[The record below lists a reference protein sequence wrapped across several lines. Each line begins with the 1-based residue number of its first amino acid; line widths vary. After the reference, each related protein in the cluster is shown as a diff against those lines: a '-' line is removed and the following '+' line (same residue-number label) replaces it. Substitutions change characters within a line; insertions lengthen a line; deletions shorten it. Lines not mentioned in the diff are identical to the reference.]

1 VSVRILTGDCMTV
14 LRTLPAES
22 AQVVVTSPPYFA
34 LRSYL
39 DADHPDK
46 SREIGSEPTPDAF
59 VATMVDVFREVR
71 RVLHPSGVAII
82 NLGDS
87 YSGSGKGPTGHNGI
101 GDQERRQGFTGVSKK
116 TTLAGATEGSQLW
129 QPTLVGA
136 GKVPGLAEKNL
147 LMIPFRVALALQADG
162 WILRSVMPWVKR
174 NSMPESVQD
183 RPATAVEYLFLLSK
197 SPRYYWDP
205 EAIRQAY
212 PESSLKRFESS
223 PIQDVRSG
231 STKGMRQG
239 GEFGLRDS
247 PKRDDLKAN
256 PAGRSYRNSDP
267 FFATWQGLML
277 DEAGDPLAL
286 VVNPQPN
293 PLAHFAS
300 FPAGLVEPFVKAGT
314 SEKGAC
320 PACGAPWR
328 RVVERNGA
336 SKWAAD
342 DDIRD
347 FNNDG
352 RTANPQSSKSLHR
365 QKGGVYSTAKTL
377 GWQPSCSCDAGEPR
391 PCVVLDP
398 FLGSGT
404 TCLVAERL
412 GRDSIGVELSPTY
425 AEMARARIYGDSPMF
440 SQVELVS

>member
-1 VSVRILTGDCMTV
+1 VSVRILTGDCLAV
-14 LRTLPAES
+14 LPTLPAES
-22 AQVVVTSPPYFA
+22 VQLVVTSPPYFA

-39 DADHPDK
+39 DADHPGK
-46 SREIGSEPTPDAF
+46 GHEIGSEPTPDAF

-71 RVLHPSGVAII
+71 RVLRTDGCCVI

-87 YSGSGKGPTGHNGI
+87 MSGSGKGPTGKNGI
-101 GDQERRQGFTGVSKK
+101 QNAEQRQGFESGYLRENGEWSRGGRKSK
-116 TTLAGATEGSQLW
+116 TEG
-129 QPTLVGA
+129 TA
-136 GKVPGLAEKNL
+136 GIPAKNL

-197 SPRYYWDP
+197 SPRYYWDA
-205 EAIRQAY
+205 EAIRVPQAEPNRVQKHY
-212 PESSLKRFESS
+212 SKGYTPGSGEMRGAGIKVHRPTEES
-223 PIQDVRSG
+223 PG
-231 STKGMRQG
+231 Y
-239 GEFGLRDS
+239 
-247 PKRDDLKAN
+247 N

-293 PLAHFAS
+293 PLAHFAT

-328 RVVERNGA
+328 RTAERRLLLAPDGKTCTRCNKNHGFA
-336 SKWAAD
+336 RAGSEHYAAQ
-342 DDIRD
+342 IGER
-347 FNNDG
+347 FACVG
-352 RTANPQSSKSLHR
+352 SET
-365 QKGGVYSTAKTL
+365 T

-391 PCVVLDP
+391 PCLVLDP

-412 GRDSIGVELSPTY
+412 GRDSVGVELSPTY
-425 AEMARARIYGDSPMF
+425 AEMARARIYGDAPMF
-440 SQVELVS
+440 ANAELVS